1 LGLRGPERDEASDE
15 INLLDYWRIIVKRRW
30 TVLTTLG
37 IVLVT
42 TLVATLLMTPVYRAS
57 ATLQIERDTI
67 KVLDVEGLTPTES
80 PTDRDFYQTQYEL
93 LKSRSLAQRVIA
105 ELNLADDPT
114 WQAMNAPSPWSAL
127 FGGGDEEEEID
138 AEALALKEDAATS
151 RRINAFLNRLSIEP
165 VRNSRLV
172 RVHFD
177 SPDAVFSQ
185 RVVNAV
191 AEAYIAANL
200 ERRFDASSYAK
211 TYLEDRLEQ
220 LKLKLEDSERELVG
234 FAQKEKIVDANDG
247 SSLST
252 QSLGELNTAVAK
264 AQDERIRA
272 EARWRQAE
280 VASGLGLAKV
290 L

>member
-1 LGLRGPERDEASDE
+1 MSEQRGNGEGSQLPAPQTPGERQQALAVLRQQALSLDVRSPDADEKDE
-15 INLLDYWRIIVKRRW
+15 IDLLSYWRILVKRRW

-127 FGGGDEEEEID
+127 
-138 AEALALKEDAATS
+138 
-151 RRINAFLNRLSIEP
+151 
-165 VRNSRLV
+165 
-172 RVHFD
+172 
-177 SPDAVFSQ
+177 
-185 RVVNAV
+185 
-191 AEAYIAANL
+191 
-200 ERRFDASSYAK
+200 
-211 TYLEDRLEQ
+211 
-220 LKLKLEDSERELVG
+220 
-234 FAQKEKIVDANDG
+234 
-247 SSLST
+247 
-252 QSLGELNTAVAK
+252 
-264 AQDERIRA
+264 
-272 EARWRQAE
+272 
-280 VASGLGLAKV
+280 
-290 L
+290 